1 MISSIIIG
9 LISAGL
15 IVALGLVIKKKLSG
29 GQTEQIDALVLE
41 VSELDRKIDE
51 IQSQAKDLISKSQAD
66 SAQEQLESART
77 AITAEKSNLT
87 AIERKLDKAQKLVEG
102 KEAIQ
107 QELKSGK
114 AEDEQKMAE
123 LLAGYADISAE
134 SVMLEQQLAASMKN
148 LDQIMTEVDMTV
160 DQRSVLQDLS
170 GALTTAGSRLR
181 DLIMEYQQTNERL
194 QALNIQHKDLEEEY
208 TRLVEQQL
216 GD

>member
-1 MISSIIIG
+1 MITSIIIG

-29 GQTEQIDALVLE
+29 GQTEQINALVLE

-66 SAQEQLESART
+66 SAQEQLESARA
-77 AITAEKSNLT
+77 AITAEKSNLA

-114 AEDEQKMAE
+114 AEDERKMAE

-148 LDQIMTEVDMTV
+148 LDQIMSEVDMTV

-194 QALNIQHKDLEEEY
+194 QALNVQHKDLEEEY

>member
-1 MISSIIIG
+1 MITSIIIG

-29 GQTEQIDALVLE
+29 GQAEQIDALVLE

-66 SAQEQLESART
+66 SAQEQLESARA
-77 AITAEKSNLT
+77 AITAEKSNLA

-148 LDQIMTEVDMTV
+148 LDQIMSEVDMTV

-194 QALNIQHKDLEEEY
+194 QALNVQHKDLEEEY